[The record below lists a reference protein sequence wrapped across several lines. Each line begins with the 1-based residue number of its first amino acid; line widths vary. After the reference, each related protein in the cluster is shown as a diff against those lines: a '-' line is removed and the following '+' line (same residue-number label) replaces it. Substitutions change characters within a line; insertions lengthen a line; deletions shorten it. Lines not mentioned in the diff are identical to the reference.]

1 MLYVPRILRA
11 PVLHVPYDLH
21 ALVPPMPR
29 ALVLRVSHTLCQM
42 CPQTL
47 WVLFPYVPL
56 VTCTLRVLYV
66 RRSLFLLLNFHA
78 SCFYFSVHF
87 LLATFFGGRGGG
99 FTQIRTKLFAS
110 SNLNWRSWLINSMIY
125 LNYLEPNIEPKIIL
139 TQLKVNL
146 KLSIIIIKFHSNT
159 VLMKKQQNIQIPLDS
174 KHKENNFSI
183 KWTYLS
189 VCILCQN
196 NY

>member
-87 LLATFFGGRGGG
+87 
-99 FTQIRTKLFAS
+99 
-110 SNLNWRSWLINSMIY
+110 RSVHLVP
-125 LNYLEPNIEPKIIL
+125 YLEPNIKPKIIL

>member
-1 MLYVPRILRA
+1 MCEDRFFCSWIS
-11 PVLHVPYDLH
+11 
-21 ALVPPMPR
+21 MP
-29 ALVLRVSHTLCQM
+29 
-42 CPQTL
+42 
-47 WVLFPYVPL
+47 
-56 VTCTLRVLYV
+56 
-66 RRSLFLLLNFHA
+66 HA
-78 SCFYFSVHF
+78 SIFPFISY
-87 LLATFFGGRGGG
+87 LQLFFGEGGG
-99 FTQIRTKLFAS
+99 EFTQIRTKLFAS

-125 LNYLEPNIEPKIIL
+125 LNYLEPNIKPKIIL

>member
-1 MLYVPRILRA
+1 MCEDHFFALEFPCLML
-11 PVLHVPYDLH
+11 
-21 ALVPPMPR
+21 
-29 ALVLRVSHTLCQM
+29 
-42 CPQTL
+42 
-47 WVLFPYVPL
+47 LFFRSFP
-56 VTCTLRVLYV
+56 TCNF
-66 RRSLFLLLNFHA
+66 FL
-78 SCFYFSVHF
+78 
-87 LLATFFGGRGGG
+87 GEGGGG